1 MTIEERA
8 DAYIGHLKEI
18 DEFTINIP
26 RKPTTLVVG

>member
-8 DAYIGHLKEI
+8 DAYIGHPKEI